1 MSDMSAMYASYDW
14 LLLLFGSRCESCRR
28 VITFQAVALLTVAT
42 CGTILIYRLPV
53 LRKFILIDGASSWLY

>member
-14 LLLLFGSRCESCRR
+14 LLLLIGSRCESFHR

-53 LRKFILIDGASSWLY
+53 LREFILIDGASSWLY

>member
-1 MSDMSAMYASYDW
+1 MCALYGG
-14 LLLLFGSRCESCRR
+14 LLLLLATDVHRCRR

-53 LRKFILIDGASSWLY
+53 LGKFLLIAGANSWLY